1 MKRNDLRSFAAAAC
15 ISMVFGMTACSATVK
30 ADNGSANAATAGSTV
45 SGEKKSESESSR
57 ENGLNNTSGATGR
70 ADAIEIDSEP
80 DEMICGA
87 DESTWSPFTDCD
99 SIEEA
104 EKATGFDITL
114 PERIDGFDKISYSAM
129 IRYKLIQ
136 AEYEK
141 DENHYFCIRKAV
153 GSEDIS
159 GDYNSYREESEFEK
173 NGRQVTLRGNNGNVN
188 LALWTDGDYT
198 YSIMYAD
205 LTDGQDNSKKGI
217 TAEQMKALVMQV
229 K

>member
-1 MKRNDLRSFAAAAC
+1 MKRNDLRGLAAAAC
-15 ISMVFGMTACSATVK
+15 ISMVFGMTACSATAK
-30 ADNGSANAATAGSTV
+30 ADSGNAATAGTSV
-45 SGEKKSESESSR
+45 SADKKSESISS
-57 ENGLNNTSGATGR
+57 EKNGLNNAAAASGM
-70 ADAIEIDSEP
+70 ADAIEIDSES

-104 EKATGFDITL
+104 EKAAGLDITL
-114 PERIDGFDKISYSAM
+114 PGKIEGFDKISYSAM
-129 IRYKLIQ
+129 VRYKLVQ

-141 DENHYFCIRKAV
+141 DENCYFCIRKAV

-159 GDYNSYREESEFEK
+159 GDYNSYREESKFEK
-173 NGRQVTLRGNNGNVN
+173 NGRPVTLKGNDGMVS
-188 LALWTDGDYT
+188 LALWTDGAYT

-205 LTDGQDNSKKGI
+205 LTDGPDSSKKGI

-229 K
+229 E